1 MANQCKFYKVVRQVS
16 YDSGVTWVNIGE
28 TQKGDLY
35 EYDSAEC
42 GAVTQYRW
50 VDVTGA
56 YTCEG
61 TTKYQK
67 TKKQYSTDGTTWQ
80 DVSPAE
86 YGRGDMIEIESVDC
100 GYDTAYSGQYLTFIA
115 RENTSFSFVS
125 WIRRPDENKNRKIN
139 SVYYSLDGGN
149 TWTEI
154 SNDQNNL
161 FSQKWTP
168 TVSRGNK
175 ILWKGNFVPDFT
187 ATTGGTGYN
196 YYSSRN
202 GFESTGAFDVVG
214 NVMSLYHSD
223 NFRGKTSL
231 AGTIDVFNGLFHTC
245 NKLVNAVNMVLPATT
260 LGAGC
265 YKGMFWGCSNLVTFP
280 ELPSTS
286 LQKQCYMDM
295 FRECSS
301 LTTVPALRA
310 TTVAE
315 YCYQA
320 MFEKCTSLTSVPSSM
335 LPATNFQGN
344 RCYQYMFNGCTSLTT
359 APALPATS
367 LTEGCYMAM
376 FSGCTSLTTAPVLSA
391 ETLEDV
397 CYAYMFKGC
406 SNLSYIKCIATSLG
420 DTSSRRD
427 WVVGVSSSGTFV
439 KASDASWTT
448 GVNGIPTNWTVQ
460 NA

>member
-1 MANQCKFYKVVRQVS
+1 
-16 YDSGVTWVNIGE
+16 
-28 TQKGDLY
+28 
-35 EYDSAEC
+35 
-42 GAVTQYRW
+42 
-50 VDVTGA
+50 
-56 YTCEG
+56 
-61 TTKYQK
+61 
-67 TKKQYSTDGTTWQ
+67 
-80 DVSPAE
+80 
-86 YGRGDMIEIESVDC
+86 
-100 GYDTAYSGQYLTFIA
+100 
-115 RENTSFSFVS
+115 
-125 WIRRPDENKNRKIN
+125 
-139 SVYYSLDGGN
+139 
-149 TWTEI
+149 
-154 SNDQNNL
+154 
-161 FSQKWTP
+161 
-168 TVSRGNK
+168 
-175 ILWKGNFVPDFT
+175 
-187 ATTGGTGYN
+187 
-196 YYSSRN
+196 
-202 GFESTGAFDVVG
+202 
-214 NVMSLYHSD
+214 
-223 NFRGKTSL
+223 
-231 AGTIDVFNGLFHTC
+231 
-245 NKLVNAVNMVLPATT
+245 
-260 LGAGC
+260 
-265 YKGMFWGCSNLVTFP
+265 
-280 ELPSTS
+280 
-286 LQKQCYMDM
+286 M

-315 YCYQA
+315 YFYQA